1 MKISVI
7 NGSPK
12 AKQSITLQ
20 HIRYFM
26 KENPGHNLEII
37 NVSNRIGK
45 IENDV

>member
-20 HIRYFM
+20 HIHYFV
-26 KENPGHNLEII
+26 KENPGHEFEII
-37 NVSNRIGK
+37 NVAKPDRK
-45 IENDV
+45 D